1 MRCIE
6 PRGSSPRALSEQ
18 FSVPILAM
26 AVGALVVLSGITGCA
41 GGPEAS
47 SSWSITVD
55 TLESGIVRVVN
66 TPPADLAAGYVIEE
80 ELRIGTM
87 DGKGPDQFGQV
98 KGLAVLSDGRIA
110 VLDALAREVRVFDRE
125 GGHLATWGRQGAG
138 PGEFE
143 SPWGLMRDDR
153 DRLWVPDSR
162 NRRMTVFHPDSG
174 LVATYAFPV
183 MLYGYVWG
191 GAMLDDGRIVKPSI
205 TLGPPER
212 RQLLRIY
219 GPEMALVDS
228 ILAPEE
234 PPRPMDADDH
244 PGSFVREG
252 PDGRPMGFM
261 SVPYYPRAQ
270 RHMAHTG
277 QIWLSEGGEPVYRL
291 ARTDLRGDTT
301 LVIET
306 RRPPVPVPDSV
317 RDGTIARLRERME
330 RMDWGTGHDWSKV
343 PHVYPSVTQLFV
355 VDDGALWVRTASA
368 DSFQV
373 FDVYRPDG
381 RYDRTVATSLQMP
394 PFLPPVVRGDRVWA
408 VVQDE
413 MQVPYVVRAR
423 IRAVGAD
430 DAL

>member
-1 MRCIE
+1 MRRIAS
-6 PRGSSPRALSEQ
+6 RGSSPGARSQQL
-18 FSVPILAM
+18 SVPILAI
-26 AVGALVVLSGITGCA
+26 AAIAALPTLSACA
-41 GGPEAS
+41 GDADRS
-47 SSWSITVD
+47 SSWTITVD
-55 TLESGIVRVVN
+55 TLESGVVRVVN
-66 TPPADLAAGYVIEE
+66 TPAASVEPGYVIEE

-87 DGKGPDQFGQV
+87 DGEGPDQFGQI
-98 KGLAVLSDGRIA
+98 KGLAVLSDGRMA
-110 VLDALAREVRVFDRE
+110 VLDALAREVRVFGRE

-162 NRRMTVFHPDSG
+162 NRRMTVLDPDSG
-174 LVATYAFPV
+174 LVATYDFPV
-183 MLYGYVWG
+183 MLYGFVWG

-219 GPEMALVDS
+219 GPAMTLVDS

-234 PPRPMDADDH
+234 PPRAMDADDH

-277 QIWLSEGGEPVYRL
+277 DIWLSEGGEPVYRL

-301 LVIET
+301 LVVET
-306 RRPPVPVPDSV
+306 RRPLVPVPDSV

-343 PHVYPSVTQLFV
+343 PRVYPPVTQLFV
-355 VDDGALWVRTASA
+355 VDDGELWVRTASA
-368 DSFQV
+368 DSLQV

-381 RYDRTVATSLQMP
+381 RHDRTVATSLPMP

-423 IRAVGAD
+423 IRARAT
-430 DAL
+430 DAAP